1 MKLSLAIGYSGAEMR
16 LPMELILRAEEL
28 GFDSVWTAEAYGSDA
43 ITPLAYIAAR
53 TSRIRLGTGIMQL
66 AGRTPAMCAMQCQT
80 VDALARATA
89 REAGVPEQNR
99 MIAGLGVSGPQIVEG
114 WYGQPWGKPYWRL
127 RDYIQIMRKVFLR
140 DEPVSH
146 EGREISL
153 PYTGEGAIGLGKPL
167 KSILHASPDLP
178 IWLGSG
184 AEATVKLTAEL
195 CDGWLPLHFV
205 PGRMDHFRPWVEEGF
220 RRAARNGVDRGWHN
234 FEIFA
239 QVAVRVTDADGV
251 SRALQSQKPN
261 IALYVGGMGHRDIN
275 FHNQHMQLRGYA
287 EAAARIQELFLAG
300 RKDEA
305 IAAVPDEYVDEGA
318 LIGPPDRIRK
328 RYTAWAESGIT
339 GMTVVS
345 NQPATL
351 ELMADLAR
359 SQPAVG
365 VSA

>member
-1 MKLSLAIGYSGAEMR
+1 
-16 LPMELILRAEEL
+16 
-28 GFDSVWTAEAYGSDA
+28 
-43 ITPLAYIAAR
+43 
-53 TSRIRLGTGIMQL
+53 
-66 AGRTPAMCAMQCQT
+66 
-80 VDALARATA
+80 
-89 REAGVPEQNR
+89 
-99 MIAGLGVSGPQIVEG
+99 
-114 WYGQPWGKPYWRL
+114 
-127 RDYIQIMRKVFLR
+127 
-140 DEPVSH
+140 
-146 EGREISL
+146 
-153 PYTGEGAIGLGKPL
+153 
-167 KSILHASPDLP
+167 
-178 IWLGSG
+178 
-184 AEATVKLTAEL
+184 
-195 CDGWLPLHFV
+195 
-205 PGRMDHFRPWVEEGF
+205 
-220 RRAARNGVDRGWHN
+220 
-234 FEIFA
+234 
-239 QVAVRVTDADGV
+239 
-251 SRALQSQKPN
+251 
-261 IALYVGGMGHRDIN
+261 VGGMGHRDIN